1 MEKFPFEARNNT
13 TNKKP
18 KRKIGGEKA
27 IVLNKPNTQATK
39 QKNPIKKKKERKKKR
54 HFEDMLPNKSK
65 RHNKKTKKEKR
76 KKKEKITIYR

>member
-1 MEKFPFEARNNT
+1 MGKFPFEARTNT

-39 QKNPIKKKKERKKKR
+39 QKKPSKKKK
-54 HFEDMLPNKSK
+54 
-65 RHNKKTKKEKR
+65 KKTSKTCCQISQRDTTHKRKRKKEKNWIN
-76 KKKEKITIYR
+76 KHLPINK